1 MLAEQF
7 SWLLRRTYQYIC
19 LIPSL
24 LLWWLA
30 MPSSRDSGNYQFWE
44 RTEKATQK
52 QDQEKSSGVYIFE
65 EEIQAFTF
73 FITK

>member
-1 MLAEQF
+1 
-7 SWLLRRTYQYIC
+7 
-19 LIPSL
+19 
-24 LLWWLA
+24 